1 MIRSRTVLPENNFL
15 FLDMCRKE
23 GGGGKILGICTVG
36 RNFSGHSMRG
46 EAGSVP
52 AFRVARDKRCV
63 EEAAKTD
70 WGI

>member
-1 MIRSRTVLPENNFL
+1 MGRFWVYVLL
-15 FLDMCRKE
+15 
-23 GGGGKILGICTVG
+23 G